1 MALEHAAA
9 RTFSRLVAFAT
20 CGAKPRKRKI
30 GRDTAEPLL
39 AKVLMNPAA
48 RTPMKSNRCWVIPP
62 PALSARR
69 RPSGACLLDGSA
81 FGTGEF
87 RDGTSN
93 EAVLCGSAFLKV
105 NK

>member
-1 MALEHAAA
+1 
-9 RTFSRLVAFAT
+9 
-20 CGAKPRKRKI
+20 
-30 GRDTAEPLL
+30 
-39 AKVLMNPAA
+39 
-48 RTPMKSNRCWVIPP
+48 MKSNRCWVIPP

-105 NK
+105 NKGQRIEQMVVFALSQQYILLHVLEDALQRVL